1 MASTSTLWL
10 RVAAVLYSLGLLHAV
25 LTVVRRRERLFRIA
39 MGGFALGSVFHLVS
53 IVEQGLATGRC
64 PVNTFFESMSLC
76 AWILGALF
84 IWVYYKYRTESLCV
98 FIFPLVFVMTM
109 VASLSKP
116 WTALNSPVIRS
127 TWLISHVV
135 FALLGYAA
143 LVVTAVAAVAY
154 LFQERE
160 LKRKRPHGF
169 YYRLPA
175 LGTLD
180 DLVARS
186 LGLGFTFI
194 TAGVIAG
201 SIWAF
206 LDSGIRW
213 IGDPRIGISF
223 VTWAFYLALVFFRV
237 SAGWRGRKTAIL
249 SIAALVCSAVTWY
262 AHSRLED
269 MLTRPHL

>member
-1 MASTSTLWL
+1 MSATSTIWL
-10 RVAAVLYSLGLLHAV
+10 RVAAILYSLGLLHAV
-25 LTVVRRRERLFRIA
+25 LTVVRKREKLFRIA
-39 MGGFALGSVFHLVS
+39 LGGFAMGSVFHLVS
-53 IVEQGLATGRC
+53 IIEQGLADGRC
-64 PVNTFFESMSLC
+64 PVNNFFESMSLC
-76 AWILGALF
+76 AWILSALF
-84 IWVYYKYRTESLCV
+84 IWVYAKYKTESLSV

-116 WTALNSPVIRS
+116 WTSINNPRILN
-127 TWLISHVV
+127 TWLISHIV

-160 LKRKRPHGF
+160 LKRKKPHGF

-180 DLVARS
+180 DLVSRS
-186 LGLGFTFI
+186 LGLGFVFVTG
-194 TAGVIAG
+194 GVIAG

-206 LDSGIRW
+206 LDAGTRW

-223 VTWAFYLALVFFRV
+223 ITWAFYLALVFFRV
-237 SAGWRGRKTAIL
+237 AAGWRGRKTAIL
-249 SIAALVCSAVTWY
+249 SIVALVASAATWY
-262 AHSRLED
+262 AHSRLQD
-269 MLTRPHL
+269 MLQ

>member
-1 MASTSTLWL
+1 MSPTSTLWL
-10 RVAAVLYSLGLLHAV
+10 RVAALLYTLGLLHAV

-53 IVEQGLATGRC
+53 IIEQGLADGRC
-64 PVNTFFESMSLC
+64 PVNNFFETMSLC
-76 AWILGALF
+76 GWILSATF
-84 IWVYYKYRTESLCV
+84 IAVYYRYKAESLSV
-98 FIFPLVFVMTM
+98 FIFPLVFIMTM

-116 WTALNSPVIRS
+116 WHPIDNPKILGA
-127 TWLISHVV
+127 WLVSHIV

-186 LGLGFTFI
+186 LGTGFVFVTG
-194 TAGVIAG
+194 GVIAG

-206 LDSGIRW
+206 LKHGAGW
-213 IGDPRIGISF
+213 LGDARIGIAF
-223 VTWAFYLALVFFRV
+223 LTWAFYLAMVFFRV
-237 SAGWRGRKTAIL
+237 AAGWRGRKTAIL
-249 SIAALVCSAVTWY
+249 SIAALVCFAVTWY
-262 AHSRLED
+262 AHS
-269 MLTRPHL
+269 HLQDLLQ

>member
-1 MASTSTLWL
+1 MAATSTIWL
-10 RVAAVLYSLGLLHAV
+10 RVAALLYTLGLLHAV

-39 MGGFALGSVFHLVS
+39 LGGFVLGAVFHLVS
-53 IVEQGLATGRC
+53 IVEQGLAEGRC
-64 PVNTFFESMSLC
+64 PVNNFFETMSLC
-76 AWILGALF
+76 AWILGAAFLA
-84 IWVYYKYRTESLCV
+84 VYYRYRSETLSV

-116 WTALNSPVIRS
+116 WTAIDGPALRS
-127 TWLISHVV
+127 IWLISHII

-143 LVVTAVAAVAY
+143 LVVCAVAAIAY

-186 LGLGFTFI
+186 LGAGFVFI
-194 TAGVIAG
+194 TGGIIAG
-201 SIWAF
+201 SIWGFLKHGTEWVSNPSIDMAF
-206 LDSGIRW
+206 I
-213 IGDPRIGISF
+213 
-223 VTWAFYLALVFFRV
+223 TWAFYLALVFFRV
-237 SAGWRGRKTAIL
+237 AAGWRGRKTAIL

-262 AHSRLED
+262 AHS
-269 MLTRPHL
+269 HLQGLLQ

>member
-1 MASTSTLWL
+1 MA
-10 RVAAVLYSLGLLHAV
+10 
-25 LTVVRRRERLFRIA
+25 
-39 MGGFALGSVFHLVS
+39 GFFLGSVFHLVS
-53 IVEQGLATGRC
+53 IIEQGLIEGHC
-64 PVNTFFESMSLC
+64 PVSNFFETMSLC
-76 AWILGALF
+76 GWILSAAF
-84 IWVYYKYRTESLCV
+84 IAVYYRYKTESLSV

-116 WTALNSPVIRS
+116 WTSLNSPALRS
-127 TWLISHVV
+127 AWLVSHVV

-143 LVVTAVAAVAY
+143 LVVTAVAALAY

-186 LGLGFTFI
+186 LGTGFVFI
-194 TAGVIAG
+194 TGCIIAG
-201 SIWAF
+201 SIWGL
-206 LDSGIRW
+206 LDSGTRW
-213 IGDPRIGISF
+213 ISDPRIEIAF

-237 SAGWRGRKTAIL
+237 AAGWRGRKTAIL
-249 SIAALVCSAVTWY
+249 SIVALICSAATWY
-262 AHSRLED
+262 AHS
-269 MLTRPHL
+269 HLQDFLQ

>member
-1 MASTSTLWL
+1 MSATSTLWL
-10 RVAAVLYSLGLLHAV
+10 RVAALLYSLGLLHAI

-53 IVEQGLATGRC
+53 IIEQGLAEGHC
-64 PVNTFFESMSLC
+64 PVNNFFETMSLC
-76 AWILGALF
+76 AWLLSATF
-84 IWVYYKYRTESLCV
+84 IAVYWRYKTESLSV
-98 FIFPLVFVMTM
+98 FIFPLVFIMTM

-116 WTALNSPVIRS
+116 WTAVDNPHILDA
-127 TWLISHVV
+127 WLTSHIV
-135 FALLGYAA
+135 FVLLGYAA
-143 LVVTAVAAVAY
+143 FVVTAVAAVAY

-186 LGLGFTFI
+186 LGIGFAFLTG
-194 TAGVIAG
+194 GVIAG

-206 LDSGIRW
+206 LTLGASWLADF
-213 IGDPRIGISF
+213 RIGIAF
-223 VTWAFYLALVFFRV
+223 FTWTVYLALVFFRV
-237 SAGWRGRKTAIL
+237 VAGWRGRKTAIL
-249 SIAALVCSAVTWY
+249 SIAAAVCFAATWY
-262 AHSRLED
+262 AHS
-269 MLTRPHL
+269 HLQDLLQ

>member
-1 MASTSTLWL
+1 MAATSTLWL
-10 RVAAVLYSLGLLHAV
+10 RVAALLYSLGLLHAV
-25 LTVVRRRERLFRIA
+25 LTVIRRRERLFRVA
-39 MGGFALGSVFHLVS
+39 MGAFALGSVFHVVS
-53 IVEQGLATGRC
+53 IIEQGLADGRC
-64 PVNTFFESMSLC
+64 PVNNFFETMSLC
-76 AWILGALF
+76 SWILSAAF
-84 IWVYYKYRTESLCV
+84 IVVYYRYKTESLSV

-116 WTALNSPVIRS
+116 WTALDSPALRS

-143 LVVTAVAAVAY
+143 LVVSAVAAIAY

-186 LGLGFTFI
+186 LGAGFVFI
-194 TAGVIAG
+194 TGGIVAG
-201 SIWAF
+201 SIWGV
-206 LDSGIRW
+206 LDSGTRW
-213 IGDPRIGISF
+213 IADPRIGIAF
-223 VTWAFYLALVFFRV
+223 ITWAFYLAMVFFRV
-237 SAGWRGRKTAIL
+237 AAGWRGRKTAIL
-249 SIAALVCSAVTWY
+249 SIAALVCSAATWY
-262 AHSRLED
+262 AHSRLQD
-269 MLTRPHL
+269 LLQ

>member
-1 MASTSTLWL
+1 MAVTSTLWL
-10 RVAAVLYSLGLLHAV
+10 RVAALLYSLGLLHAV
-25 LTVVRRRERLFRIA
+25 LTVVRRRERTFRVA

-53 IVEQGLATGRC
+53 IIEQGMADGRW
-64 PVNTFFESMSLC
+64 PVNNFFETMSLC
-76 AWILGALF
+76 SWILSAAF
-84 IWVYYKYRTESLCV
+84 IAVYYRYKTESLSV

-109 VASLSKP
+109 VASLGRP
-116 WTALNSPVIRS
+116 WTALDGPSLRS
-127 TWLISHVV
+127 AWLISHVV

-143 LVVTAVAAVAY
+143 LVVTAVAAIAY

-186 LGLGFTFI
+186 LGAGFVFVTGGI
-194 TAGVIAG
+194 IAG

-206 LDSGIRW
+206 LDSGTRW

-223 VTWAFYLALVFFRV
+223 ITWAFYLALVFFRV
-237 SAGWRGRKTAIL
+237 AAGWRGRKTAIL
-249 SIAALVCSAVTWY
+249 SIAALVCSAATWY
-262 AHSRLED
+262 AHSRLQD
-269 MLTRPHL
+269 LLQ